1 MDLPQL
7 RALITR
13 YFNDSE
19 LRDLCFDL
27 GIDYENLGGDNKTA
41 KARELVGYGLRH
53 GRLAELEAAC
63 RRLRPNAFTDGHSP
77 ATEPTPQAG
86 GQPGSTVVNQSG
98 GINIEHIEHL
108 TVQGDMIGRDKLTRG
123 GSGSSESTPSDS
135 TDSTRPNP

>member
-7 RALITR
+7 RDLITR

-27 GIDYENLGGDNKTA
+27 GIDYENLGGDNKAA
-41 KARELVGYGLRH
+41 KARELVGYGQRH

-63 RRLRPNAFTDGHSP
+63 RSLRPNAFTDIHGP
-77 ATEPTPQAG
+77 ATDSTPQAG
-86 GQPGSTVVNQSG
+86 GQPSGTVINQSG
-98 GINIEHIEHL
+98 GINIEHVEHL
-108 TVQGDMIGRDKLTRG
+108 TVQGDMIGRDKLAAG